1 LLYSNQKIDKI
12 PFVVT
17 NMGVL
22 LYELLRRRLW

>member
-1 LLYSNQKIDKI
+1 LLYLNQKIDKI

-22 LYELLRRRLW
+22 YELLRRRLW